1 MSMTA
6 MPDTVAVALSAP
18 EVGAGLIALIVALLG
33 GITAIVK
40 VITRK
45 FEDRLTGIAHTADAT
60 HEQVANNH
68 DMNLRDDLDRLSGEF
83 HDFSGQ
89 VIQQL
94 KEIKLSLSDQDRQA
108 REAHHEQ
115 HQRDQQSEERVLGI
129 RQDLR
134 AATENATRDRELLHS
149 RVNETRQEVRDLA
162 SETKR
167 RFTEVDETV
176 RRLHP
181 DMNK

>member
-1 MSMTA
+1 MSGSVT
-6 MPDTVAVALSAP
+6 PDTIAVALSAP

-33 GITAIVK
+33 GITAIVR
-40 VITRK
+40 VITKK
-45 FEDRLTGIAHTADAT
+45 FEDRLTGIARTADAT
-60 HEQVANNH
+60 HDQVANNH

-94 KEIKLSLSDQDRQA
+94 SEIKASLSDQDRQT
-108 REAHHEQ
+108 REAQHEQ
-115 HQRDQQSEERVLGI
+115 HQRDAQSEERVLGI

-134 AATENATRDRELLHS
+134 AATENAVRERELLHS
-149 RVNETRQEVRDLA
+149 RVNETKQEVRDLA
-162 SETKR
+162 SDTKK

-176 RRLHP
+176 RKLHP